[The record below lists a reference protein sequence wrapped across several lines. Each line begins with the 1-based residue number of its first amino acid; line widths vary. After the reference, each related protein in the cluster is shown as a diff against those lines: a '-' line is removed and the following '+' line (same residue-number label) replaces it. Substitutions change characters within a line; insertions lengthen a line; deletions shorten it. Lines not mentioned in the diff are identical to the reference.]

1 MPPPFLDGRRE
12 RVVPHRGYRSLR
24 HRSNATFRRGAASAS
39 SCQHPTWRISTQSN
53 HDVGAKLG
61 SQLQSASAGSR
72 PTPLRSRRGR
82 LRTSHRS
89 RYCLRPDRCPVEAA
103 TPLPLIDIVRDAGP
117 PADRPDTDVA
127 IEHAPAVMAIA
138 GGAAGEGGH
147 GLYNRAKKQMA
158 EAARACTRPWSDPQ
172 AGNEQRTLAIRT
184 PMRWAFRQTRDRRSE
199 AHRSI
204 PLLPD
209 QLFSLARL
217 SIVSMADC
225 QSSSEADPSVSSSL
239 TRFFNALDA

>member
-1 MPPPFLDGRRE
+1 
-12 RVVPHRGYRSLR
+12 
-24 HRSNATFRRGAASAS
+24 
-39 SCQHPTWRISTQSN
+39 
-53 HDVGAKLG
+53 
-61 SQLQSASAGSR
+61 
-72 PTPLRSRRGR
+72 
-82 LRTSHRS
+82 
-89 RYCLRPDRCPVEAA
+89 
-103 TPLPLIDIVRDAGP
+103 
-117 PADRPDTDVA
+117 
-127 IEHAPAVMAIA
+127 MAIA
-138 GGAAGEGGH
+138 GGAAGEGRH

-239 TRFFNALDA
+239 TRFFKALDA